1 MSGGSRQHQK
11 EDLPLRLS
19 GKRSAEGRQGND
31 KFIRFCP
38 TPWFL
43 FARVHF
49 IPVVLRFY
57 QNVLKYLMT
66 EAKERKQA
74 AFENGWT
81 VSFDEVQQLF
91 SHFCLL

>member
-1 MSGGSRQHQK
+1 MV
-11 EDLPLRLS
+11 LS
-19 GKRSAEGRQGND
+19 DALVP
-31 KFIRFCP
+31 FTF
-38 TPWFL
+38 
-43 FARVHF
+43 VHF
-49 IPVVLRFY
+49 ISGTRRFF

-66 EAKERKQA
+66 EAKERKQT